1 MRQFPSSIA
10 LLGLIIAPFAV
21 SADEPASRP
30 VPDLK
35 IELDVRD
42 GLKSNFN
49 LLSPDIHARVIA
61 GRVELRGQVPSFADR
76 IEVQD
81 AVEDLAGVRSVQN
94 RLRINRSL
102 DTINRRSRE
111 LVSIRSRV
119 QSDVMRSQIM
129 YADVVKLP
137 AKLMPVKQNVRGM
150 IEVVAGDHLM
160 IRDFRHGLVDTE
172 VSATASIT
180 LDGQPADE
188 DVLRKGFLVLAEVAE
203 VDGDLIAQ
211 SVEAHSPK

>member
-119 QSDVMRSQIM
+119 QSNVMRSQIM

-188 DVLRKGFLVLAEVAE
+188 DVLRKGILVLAEVAE